1 MAHVA
6 YDEVLAERVRERLP
20 TAAAKRMFGGVAFLT
35 NGNLTVGVLGDD
47 LLVRLGPEAAGDALG
62 RPGVTQFDG
71 PGRPMRGW
79 VVVAGD
85 QLDDPDLDRWIAAA
99 SGFVATLPPK

>member
-6 YDEVLAERVRERLP
+6 YDEVLAERVRERMP
-20 TAAAKRMFGGVAFLT
+20 AAVGRRMFGGVVFLT
-35 NGNLTVGVLGDD
+35 NGQLTVGVLGDD
-47 LLVRLGPEAAGDALG
+47 LLVRLGPEGADAALT
-62 RPGVTQFDG
+62 RPGVRRFDG

-85 QLDDPDLDRWIAAA
+85 QLDEPDLDRWTAAA